1 MASGKKAIR
10 RPKFPKE
17 RNPDPVSVT
26 FHPSS
31 LLSAE
36 GSAGEVESV
45 LAVGSIPISCLK
57 ADTSEFTAGSI
68 GALAR

>member
-1 MASGKKAIR
+1 MASGKIAIR
-10 RPKFPKE
+10 RPKFSKE

-31 LLSAE
+31 LPSAD
-36 GSAGEVESV
+36 GSADGVDSV
-45 LAVGSIPISCLK
+45 LALGSIPISCLN